1 MPLESDTTRAGRLVG
16 HVVGLG
22 FGGNLG
28 DPARQIA
35 EAIAAIGSRGIG
47 TVSRVSSL
55 WRTPPWGKT
64 DQPAFLNACAL
75 IETQLPPL
83 VLLAALKDIEREIGR
98 TPGERWGP
106 RPIDIDILFYDDVS
120 LNEDALT
127 IPHKNLF
134 ERAFVLAPLAEI
146 AGDRIIGGRR
156 VADALRDID
165 GSELERLP
173 LQYWPQYNS

>member
-1 MPLESDTTRAGRLVG
+1 MPSDSDTAVTSHIA
-16 HVVGLG
+16 GLG

-35 EAIAAIGSRGIG
+35 EAIAAIGTRGAG

-55 WRTPPWGKT
+55 WRTPPWGNT
-64 DQPAFLNACAL
+64 NQPAFLNACVL
-75 IETQLPPL
+75 IETRLPPPA
-83 VLLAALKDIEREIGR
+83 LLAVVKDIEREIGR

-106 RPIDIDILFYDDVS
+106 RLIDIDILFYDDSS
-120 LNEDALT
+120 LDEDALT

-146 AGDRIIGGRR
+146 AGDLIIGGRR
-156 VADALRDID
+156 VADALDAVD
-165 GSELERLP
+165 SEDLERLP
-173 LQYWPQYNS
+173 LQYWPQYN

>member
-1 MPLESDTTRAGRLVG
+1 MPSESDTTRAGHVVG
-16 HVVGLG
+16 HIVGLG

-35 EAIAAIGSRGIG
+35 ESIAAIGVRGIG

-83 VLLAALKDIEREIGR
+83 TLLAALQDIEREIGR

-106 RPIDIDILFYDDVS
+106 RLIDIDILFYGDIS
-120 LNEDALT
+120 LNDDALT
-127 IPHKNLF
+127 IPHKNLLK
-134 ERAFVLAPLAEI
+134 RAFVLAPLAEI
-146 AGDRIIGGRR
+146 AGDRVIGGRC
-156 VADALRDID
+156 VADSLGDID
-165 GSELERLP
+165 SEGLERLP

>member
-1 MPLESDTTRAGRLVG
+1 MPSESDAPVASDVAS

-35 EAIAAIGSRGIG
+35 EAIAAIGARGIG

-55 WRTPPWGKT
+55 WRTAPWGRM

-75 IETQLPPL
+75 IETRLAPL
-83 VLLAALKDIEREIGR
+83 ALLAALKDIEREIGR

-106 RPIDIDILFYDDVS
+106 RVIDIDILFYDDLS
-120 LNEDALT
+120 LDDPALT

-134 ERAFVLAPLAEI
+134 ERAFVLAPLTEI
-146 AGDRIIGGRR
+146 AGDRIILGRR
-156 VADALRDID
+156 VADALAAVD
-165 GSELERLP
+165 GDGLERLP